1 MRYFLLISTAIVTSI
16 SLTACAN
23 VTRELRHFPELFNP
37 RIQITEYNY
46 GAADALVAQAKP
58 DLTLSMPVGIGA
70 LQPTNLKHF
79 EKTPPFGRVVADQ
92 IGSRMVQLGYHVKDL
107 GTEIEMIGETSERAF
122 LDAASKTGADALITG
137 NYTISDYDVIVNV
150 RLVGIKTGRVW
161 GSVDYRIPLGSDT
174 YQILGRDPF
183 FALPIP
189 PNNNPDGYAGT
200 AQPVIS
206 EKLND

>member
-1 MRYFLLISTAIVTSI
+1 MRIAAPVLICITLFA
-16 SLTACAN
+16 LAACAN

-37 RIQITEYNY
+37 RVQIAEYNY

-58 DLTLSMPVGIGA
+58 DLSLSMPVGIGA

-79 EKTPPFGRVVADQ
+79 EKIPPFGRIVADQ

-107 GTEIEMIGETSERAF
+107 GTSMEILGERSERAF
-122 LDAASKTGADALITG
+122 LSAGAESGADALVTG

-150 RLVGIKTGRVW
+150 RLVSVKTGRVW

-174 YQILGRDPF
+174 YQLLGRDPF
-183 FALPIP
+183 FALPVP
-189 PNNNPDGYAGT
+189 PDNNPDGYPGT
-200 AQPVIS
+200 AAPVVS
-206 EKLND
+206 EKLNN